1 MTIYQQ
7 TVTNP
12 TMNHQ
17 KMIIKTMKKIMMK
30 IVQKMNTIMIPK
42 IKKQKI
48 MNKSKNQVKIT
59 KIMKI
64 FQKRIMT
71 YK

>member
-1 MTIYQQ
+1 MTMTIYQQ

-42 IKKQKI
+42 IKK
-48 MNKSKNQVKIT
+48 
-59 KIMKI
+59 
-64 FQKRIMT
+64 
-71 YK
+71 